1 MFKIYCTNVYFE
13 LFPCAL
19 CGNNIMTNNIKK
31 NSDLDFIRV
40 LNHCF
45 EITGTNMCETALE
58 YGRKCGYLDKV
69 NEITASGKEMLAS
82 KTISRTD
89 VFEDAA

>member
-1 MFKIYCTNVYFE
+1 MFKIYWTNVYFE
-13 LFPCAL
+13 LFLIAL
-19 CGNNIMTNNIKK
+19 CRYNIMTNNIKK

-58 YGRKCGYLDKV
+58 YGRKCGYFNRA
-69 NEITASGKEMLAS
+69 NEVTSSGKEMLSGKAN
-82 KTISRTD
+82 SRAD
-89 VFEDAA
+89 LFDNAA

>member
-1 MFKIYCTNVYFE
+1 
-13 LFPCAL
+13 
-19 CGNNIMTNNIKK
+19 MTNNKKK
-31 NSDLDFIRV
+31 NSDLDFIMV

-58 YGRKCGYLDKV
+58 YGRKWGYLDNA

-82 KTISRTD
+82 KTNSRTD
-89 VFEDAA
+89 VIEYAA

>member
-1 MFKIYCTNVYFE
+1 
-13 LFPCAL
+13 
-19 CGNNIMTNNIKK
+19 MTNNEKR

-45 EITGTNMCETALE
+45 EMTGTNMCETALE
-58 YGRKCGYLDKV
+58 YGRKCGYLDEA
-69 NEITASGKEMLAS
+69 NEITASGKGMLAS
-82 KTISRTD
+82 KTNSRTD

>member
-1 MFKIYCTNVYFE
+1 
-13 LFPCAL
+13 
-19 CGNNIMTNNIKK
+19 MTENRKR

-45 EITGTNMCETALE
+45 EMTGTNMCETALE
-58 YGRKCGYLDKV
+58 YGRKCGYLDGS
-69 NEITASGKEMLAS
+69 NEITASGKGMLAS
-82 KTISRTD
+82 KTNYRTA

>member
-1 MFKIYCTNVYFE
+1 
-13 LFPCAL
+13 
-19 CGNNIMTNNIKK
+19 MTNNKK
-31 NSDLDFIRV
+31 RNSDLDFVRV

-58 YGRKCGYLDKV
+58 YGRKCGYLDNA
-69 NEITASGKEMLAS
+69 NEITAFGKEMLAN
-82 KTISRTD
+82 KTNSRTD